1 MQELKKDFGAISKP
15 TWKRNYSYFYKECM
29 DRLMRL
35 VMLALFT
42 CCFMPRFLHAAP
54 STVVVSGQEPFV
66 AIADMQMMIL
76 PGTSAYLE
84 RAIQDAAR
92 DGAKALVVKL
102 STPGG
107 LLTSSQE
114 MIQHIFQSPIPVL
127 VYVSPAGGSA
137 TSAGVFITIAGHIAA
152 MAPGTSIGAA
162 HPVQGDGK
170 DIEGDMR
177 TKAEQMTIAMVKSI
191 AENRGRNVQWA
202 EKAVKES
209 SSITE
214 KEALTQSVVDIVAN
228 DVTDLLKQS
237 AGRKVKI
244 GNTTVPLDDLSQ
256 LPLRSIEMNYQ
267 HRILNVLANPSVA
280 ALLWLGAT
288 TGLSLE
294 LYNPGAILPGVV
306 GIICLALA
314 LMVSQ
319 VIPLS
324 QAGILLLAVGGLLI
338 GLEFV
343 VPSGILGIGG
353 IIALVL
359 GAIYLVDVEAAPGLV
374 VNYYLI
380 IPVAVLLGA
389 FMLAI
394 ASVAVRALKR
404 RATTGSEGLI
414 GELGQVV
421 DAVSSHGK
429 IALHGELWNAC
440 TRDGLIEPGAQVRV
454 KGIKDLILE
463 VERIDSVK
471 ESLKN

>member
-1 MQELKKDFGAISKP
+1 
-15 TWKRNYSYFYKECM
+15 
-29 DRLMRL
+29 
-35 VMLALFT
+35 
-42 CCFMPRFLHAAP
+42 
-54 STVVVSGQEPFV
+54 
-66 AIADMQMMIL
+66 
-76 PGTSAYLE
+76 
-84 RAIQDAAR
+84 
-92 DGAKALVVKL
+92 
-102 STPGG
+102 
-107 LLTSSQE
+107 
-114 MIQHIFQSPIPVL
+114 
-127 VYVSPAGGSA
+127 
-137 TSAGVFITIAGHIAA
+137 VFITIAGHIAA

>member
-1 MQELKKDFGAISKP
+1 M
-15 TWKRNYSYFYKECM
+15 RH
-29 DRLMRL
+29 LMRALLSALILCCL
-35 VMLALFT
+35 VQRQAF
-42 CCFMPRFLHAAP
+42 ASP
-54 STVVVSGQEPFV
+54 SSVVVAGQDPFV
-66 AIADMQMMIL
+66 AVVEMQMMIL
-76 PGTSAYLE
+76 PGTAAHLE
-84 RAIQDAAR
+84 RAIQEASR
-92 DGAKALVVKL
+92 DGAKALVLKL

-137 TSAGVFITIAGHIAA
+137 TSAGVFITIAGHVAA

-214 KEALTQSVVDIVAN
+214 KEALAQAVVDIVAN
-228 DVTDLLKQS
+228 DVVDLLRQS

-256 LPLRSIEMNYQ
+256 LPFRSIEMNYQ

-374 VNYYLI
+374 VNYNLI
-380 IPVAVLLGA
+380 VPVAVLLGA

-404 RATTGSEGLI
+404 RATTGAEGLV
-414 GELGQVV
+414 GEIGQVV

-440 TRDGLIEPGAQVRV
+440 TGNGVIEPGVQVRV
-454 KGIKDLILE
+454 KNVKDLTLE
-463 VERIDSVK
+463 VERIGSEK
-471 ESLKN
+471 SES